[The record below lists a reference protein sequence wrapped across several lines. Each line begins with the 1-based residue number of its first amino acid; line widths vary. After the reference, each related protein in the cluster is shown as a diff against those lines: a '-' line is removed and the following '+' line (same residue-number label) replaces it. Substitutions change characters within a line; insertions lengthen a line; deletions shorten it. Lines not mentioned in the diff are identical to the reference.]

1 MMPEETKVPP
11 LATNSRQRQPAGV
24 RWPYNWPARS
34 LTTLAALLIVCVVA
48 LATLSACGAP
58 SVDKTLTLG
67 TLLPTSGPESAVGLA
82 MQQAVDLAIKQ
93 NTKLPNGYTLRV
105 THQDEQSVAG
115 DDAMSAFGNNAEL
128 VGVVGPLDSATALA
142 MLPGVEQTGITTITP
157 AATLPGLT
165 QATAATSEGLTFN
178 QLHPTGKPVAF
189 FRLPAT
195 DSALGKAAADTALA
209 PGASHGLGAH
219 SVFVVDD
226 GGASGKAQ
234 AAAFT
239 AELKAKGGALA
250 GHASLTPG
258 DPVSAQSTVSAIID
272 ALPDA
277 VFFGGDAAGG
287 AQLRSTLSLT
297 GAPQLPLLLVGPSAD
312 DPGWGA
318 AVGATAAAAYTT
330 AILPAP
336 TLAALPSA
344 SAVAAFS
351 AAYQA
356 AYHATPL
363 PLCALAY
370 DAAMDE
376 IAAIRSALA
385 AGKAPTREAVRAA
398 VAASKYNGLIG
409 PISFDQNGDSVAP
422 PGFSVYTCDT
432 KGVWTFQTSLNA

>member
-1 MMPEETKVPP
+1 M
-11 LATNSRQRQPAGV
+11 R
-24 RWPYNWPARS
+24 
-34 LTTLAALLIVCVVA
+34 
-48 LATLSACGAP
+48 
-58 SVDKTLTLG
+58 
-67 TLLPTSGPESAVGLA
+67 
-82 MQQAVDLAIKQ
+82 QAVDLAIKQ
-93 NTKLPNGYTLRV
+93 NAKLPNGYTLRAI
-105 THQDEQSVAG
+105 HQDEQSVAG
-115 DDAMSAFGNNAEL
+115 NDAMTTFADDNEL
-128 VGVVGPLDSATALA
+128 VGVVGPLASATALA
-142 MLPGVEQTGITTITP
+142 MLPGVEQAGIATITP

-165 QATAATSEGLTFN
+165 QTAAAATEGLTFGD
-178 QLHPTGKPVAF
+178 LHPTGKPVAF

-226 GGASGKAQ
+226 GGVSGKAQ

-239 AELKAKGGALA
+239 AELKAKGGAMA

-258 DPVSAQSTVSAIID
+258 DPVSVQSVVSAIID
-272 ALPDA
+272 AFPDA
-277 VFFGGDAAGG
+277 VFFGGDAAAG

-297 GAPQLPLLLVGPSAD
+297 GAPQLPLLLAGPGAD
-312 DPGWGA
+312 DPGWSA
-318 AVGATAAAAYTT
+318 AVGVTAAAAYTT

-336 TLAALPSA
+336 TLAALPNA

-363 PLCALAY
+363 PICALAY

-376 IAAIRSALA
+376 IAAIRSVIS
-385 AGKAPTREAVRAA
+385 AGKAPTRAAVRAA

-409 PISFDQNGDSVAP
+409 PISFDANGDSVAS

-432 KGVWTFQTSLNA
+432 RGVWTFQTSLHT